1 MIVAVTG
8 ATGFVGRAVVDRAAG
23 AGLSLRALTRR
34 AQPSRAGITWI
45 AGALDKPD
53 SLATLVEGADAV
65 LHIAGVVSAP
75 DRDGFVAG
83 NIDGTRAMVAAAKA
97 AGIRRFVHVS
107 SLSAREPKLSVYGWS
122 KRQAEDVVSESGLD
136 WTIVRPSGIY
146 GPHDTEWLDVFRTAK
161 LGLAFM
167 PPPGQLSLIAVE
179 DFARLLTTLVATD
192 GPRAVLEVDDGQVL
206 THAEL
211 AAAMGAAVGRRV
223 MTLHLP
229 KALLSLGAKIDRK
242 LRGKG
247 AKLTPDRVGY
257 LCHPDWT
264 ADPALR
270 PDPALWEPAIPLTKG
285 LADTARWYRANG
297 LL

>member
-23 AGLSLRALTRR
+23 SGLSLRALTRR

-65 LHIAGVVSAP
+65 LHIAGVVNAT
-75 DRDGFVAG
+75 DRAGFVAG
-83 NIDGTRAMVAAAKA
+83 NIDGTRAMVDAAKA

-107 SLSAREPKLSVYGWS
+107 SLSAREPDLSVYGWS
-122 KRQAEDVVSESGLD
+122 KRQAEDIVTESGLD

-146 GPHDTEWLDVFRTAK
+146 GPHDTEWLDVFRTAR
-161 LGLAFM
+161 LGLALM
-167 PPPGQLSLIAVE
+167 PPPGRLSLIAVE
-179 DFARLLTTLVATD
+179 DFARLLTTLVAAD
-192 GPRAVLEVDDGQVL
+192 GPRAVLEVDDGQIL

-211 AAAMGAAVGRRV
+211 ASAMGAAVGRRV

-229 KALLSLGAKIDRK
+229 RGLLQLGARIDRK
-242 LRGKG
+242 LRGNA

-264 ADPALR
+264 ADPARR
-270 PDPALWEPAIPLTKG
+270 PSPELWEPAIPLAKG

>member
-1 MIVAVTG
+1 VIVAVTG

-23 AGLSLRALTRR
+23 SGLSLRALTRR

-45 AGALDKPD
+45 AGALDKPE

-65 LHIAGVVSAP
+65 LHIAGVVNAP
-75 DRDGFVAG
+75 DREGFVAG
-83 NIDGTRAMVAAAKA
+83 NIDGTRAMVEAAKA
-97 AGIRRFVHVS
+97 AGIKRFVHVS
-107 SLSAREPKLSVYGWS
+107 SLSAREPELSIYGWS
-122 KRQAEDVVSESGLD
+122 KRQAEDVVTESGLD

-146 GPHDTEWLDVFRTAK
+146 GPHDIEWLDVFRTAR

-167 PPPGQLSLIAVE
+167 PPPGKLSLIAVE
-179 DFARLLTTLVATD
+179 DFARLLTILVATD

-211 AAAMGAAVGRRV
+211 ASAMGAAVGRRV

-229 KALLSLGAKIDRK
+229 KGLLNLGARIDRK
-242 LRGKG
+242 LRGPG
-247 AKLTPDRVGY
+247 AKLTADRVGY

-264 ADPALR
+264 ADPAKR
-270 PDPALWEPAIPLTKG
+270 PSPELWQPAIALSKG

>member
-23 AGLSLRALTRR
+23 SGLTLRALTRR

-45 AGALDKPD
+45 AGALDKLE
-53 SLATLVEGADAV
+53 SLAVLVDGADAV
-65 LHIAGVVSAP
+65 LHIAGVVNAP
-75 DRDGFVAG
+75 DREGFVAG
-83 NIDGTRAMVAAAKA
+83 NIDGTRAMVAAARE
-97 AGIRRFVHVS
+97 AGVRRFVHVS
-107 SLSAREPKLSVYGWS
+107 SLSAREPDLSVYGWS
-122 KRQAEDVVSESGLD
+122 KRQAEDVVTQSGLD

-167 PPPGQLSLIAVE
+167 PPPGTLSLIAVE

-206 THAEL
+206 THADL

-229 KALLSLGAKIDRK
+229 KGLLQLGARIDRT
-242 LRGKG
+242 LRGPR

-270 PDPALWEPAIPLTKG
+270 PDPALWEPAIPLAKG

>member
-8 ATGFVGRAVVDRAAG
+8 ATGFVGRAVVDRSAG
-23 AGLSLRALTRR
+23 SGLSLRALTRR

-65 LHIAGVVSAP
+65 LHIAGVVNAP
-75 DRDGFVAG
+75 DRAGFVAG
-83 NIDGTRAMVAAAKA
+83 NIDGTRAIVEAAKA
-97 AGIRRFVHVS
+97 AGIKRFVHVS
-107 SLSAREPKLSVYGWS
+107 SLSAREPALSTYGWS
-122 KRQAEDVVSESGLD
+122 KRQAEAIVTDSGLD

-146 GPHDTEWLDVFRTAK
+146 GPGDMEMRDMFRAAK
-161 LGLAFM
+161 MRIALM
-167 PPPGQLSLIAVE
+167 PPPGKVSLVAVE
-179 DFARLLTTLVATD
+179 DFARLLTTLVTTD
-192 GPRAVLEVDDGQVL
+192 GPRAVLEVDDGQAL

-211 AAAMGAAVGRRV
+211 ANAIGAAVGQRV

-229 KALLSLGAKIDRK
+229 KGLLQLGAKIDRA
-242 LRGKG
+242 LRGNG

-264 ADPALR
+264 ADPAKR
-270 PDPALWEPAIPLTKG
+270 PDPALWEPAIALSKG

>member
-23 AGLSLRALTRR
+23 SGLTLRALTRR

-45 AGALDKPD
+45 AGALDKPE
-53 SLATLVEGADAV
+53 SLAMLVDGADAV
-65 LHIAGVVSAP
+65 LHIAGVVNAP
-75 DRDGFVAG
+75 DREGFVAG
-83 NIDGTRAMVAAAKA
+83 NIDGTRAMVAAARE
-97 AGIRRFVHVS
+97 AGVRRFVHVS
-107 SLSAREPKLSVYGWS
+107 SLSAREPDLSVYGWS
-122 KRQAEDVVSESGLD
+122 KRQAEDVVTQSGLD
-136 WTIVRPSGIY
+136 WTVVRPSGIY

-167 PPPGQLSLIAVE
+167 PPPGKLSLIAVE

-192 GPRAVLEVDDGQVL
+192 GPRAVLEVDDGQDL
-206 THAEL
+206 THADL

-229 KALLSLGAKIDRK
+229 KGLLQLGARIDRT
-242 LRGKG
+242 LRGPR

-270 PDPALWEPAIPLTKG
+270 PDPALWEPAIPLSQG

>member
-23 AGLSLRALTRR
+23 SGLSLRALTRR

-53 SLATLVEGADAV
+53 SLATLVEGADVV
-65 LHIAGVVSAP
+65 LHIAGVVNAP
-75 DRDGFVAG
+75 DRAGFVAG
-83 NIDGTRAMVAAAKA
+83 NIDGTRAIVEAAKA
-97 AGIRRFVHVS
+97 AGIKRFVHVS
-107 SLSAREPKLSVYGWS
+107 SLSAREPALSTYGWS
-122 KRQAEDVVSESGLD
+122 KRQAEDMVMASALD

-146 GPHDTEWLDVFRTAK
+146 GPGDMEMRDMFRAAK
-161 LGLAFM
+161 MGITLM
-167 PPPGQLSLIAVE
+167 PPPGKVSLVAVE
-179 DFARLLTTLVATD
+179 DFARLLTTLVTTD
-192 GPRAVLEVDDGQVL
+192 GPRAVLEVDDGQAL

-211 AAAMGAAVGRRV
+211 ANAIGAAVGQRV

-229 KALLSLGAKIDRK
+229 KGLLQLAAKIDRA
-242 LRGKG
+242 LRGNG

-264 ADPALR
+264 ADPAKR
-270 PDPALWEPAIPLTKG
+270 PDPALWEPIIPLSKG

>member
-23 AGLSLRALTRR
+23 SGLSLRALTRR

-45 AGALDKPD
+45 AGALDKPE

-65 LHIAGVVSAP
+65 LHIAGVVNAP
-75 DRDGFVAG
+75 DREGFVAG
-83 NIDGTRAMVAAAKA
+83 NIDGTRAMVEAAKA
-97 AGIRRFVHVS
+97 AGIKRFVHVS
-107 SLSAREPKLSVYGWS
+107 SLSAREPELSIYGWS
-122 KRQAEDVVSESGLD
+122 KRQAEDVVTESGLD

-146 GPHDTEWLDVFRTAK
+146 GPHDIEWLDVFRTAR

-167 PPPGQLSLIAVE
+167 PPPGKLSLIAVE
-179 DFARLLTTLVATD
+179 DFARLLTILVATD

-211 AAAMGAAVGRRV
+211 ASAMGAAVGRRV

-229 KALLSLGAKIDRK
+229 KGLLNLGARIDRK
-242 LRGKG
+242 LRGPG
-247 AKLTPDRVGY
+247 AKLTADRVGY

-264 ADPALR
+264 ADPAKR
-270 PDPALWEPAIPLTKG
+270 PSPELWQPAIALSKG

>member
-23 AGLSLRALTRR
+23 SGLSLRALTRR

-45 AGALDKPD
+45 AGALDKPE

-65 LHIAGVVSAP
+65 LHIAGVVNAP
-75 DRDGFVAG
+75 DRAGFVAG
-83 NIDGTRAMVAAAKA
+83 NIDGTRAMVEAAKA

-107 SLSAREPKLSVYGWS
+107 SLSAREPDLSTYGWS
-122 KRQAEDVVSESGLD
+122 KRQAEDVVTDSGLD

-146 GPHDTEWLDVFRTAK
+146 GPGDMEMRDMFRAAK
-161 LGLAFM
+161 LGLALM
-167 PPPGQLSLIAVE
+167 PPPGKLSLIAVE
-179 DFARLLTTLVATD
+179 DFARLLTTLVAAD
-192 GPRAVLEVDDGQVL
+192 GPRAMLEVDDGQVL
-206 THAEL
+206 THTDL
-211 AAAMGAAVGRRV
+211 ATAIGAAVGRRV

-242 LRGKG
+242 LRGNG

-264 ADPALR
+264 ADPARR
-270 PDPALWEPAIPLTKG
+270 PDPALWEPAIALSKG

>member
-23 AGLSLRALTRR
+23 SGLTLRALTRR

-53 SLATLVEGADAV
+53 TLATLVEGADAV
-65 LHIAGVVSAP
+65 LHIAGVVNAP
-75 DRDGFVAG
+75 DREGFVAG
-83 NIDGTRAMVAAAKA
+83 NIDGTRAMVEAAKA
-97 AGIRRFVHVS
+97 AGVRRFVHVS
-107 SLSAREPKLSVYGWS
+107 SLSAREPDLSVYGWS
-122 KRQAEDVVSESGLD
+122 KRQAEDIVIDSGLD

-167 PPPGQLSLIAVE
+167 PPPGRLSLVAVE
-179 DFARLLTTLVATD
+179 DFARLLTTLVATV

-206 THAEL
+206 THADL
-211 AAAMGAAVGRRV
+211 ARAMGASVGRRV

-229 KALLSLGAKIDRK
+229 KRLLQLGARIDRA

-247 AKLTPDRVGY
+247 AKLTADRVGY

-264 ADPALR
+264 ADPAKR
-270 PDPALWEPAIPLTKG
+270 PSPDLWEPAIPLSKG

>member
-23 AGLSLRALTRR
+23 SGLTLRALTRR

-45 AGALDKPD
+45 AGALDKPE
-53 SLATLVEGADAV
+53 SLAMLVDGADAV
-65 LHIAGVVSAP
+65 LHIAGVVNAP
-75 DRDGFVAG
+75 DREGFVAG
-83 NIDGTRAMVAAAKA
+83 NIDGTRAMVAAARE
-97 AGIRRFVHVS
+97 AGVRRFVHVS
-107 SLSAREPKLSVYGWS
+107 SLSAREPDLSVYGWS
-122 KRQAEDVVSESGLD
+122 KRQAEDVVTQSGLD

-146 GPHDTEWLDVFRTAK
+146 GPHDSEWLDVFRTAT

-167 PPPGQLSLIAVE
+167 PPPGKLSLIAVE

-206 THAEL
+206 THADL

-229 KALLSLGAKIDRK
+229 KGLLQLGARIDRT
-242 LRGKG
+242 LRGPR

-270 PDPALWEPAIPLTKG
+270 PDPALWEPAIPLSQG

>member
-23 AGLSLRALTRR
+23 SGLALRALTRR

-65 LHIAGVVSAP
+65 LHIAGVVNAP
-75 DRDGFVAG
+75 DREGFVAG
-83 NIDGTRAMVAAAKA
+83 NIDGTRAMVEAAKA

-107 SLSAREPKLSVYGWS
+107 SLSAREPDLSVYGWS
-122 KRQAEDVVSESGLD
+122 KRQAEDVVTESGLD

-146 GPHDTEWLDVFRTAK
+146 GPGDMEMRDMFRAAR
-161 LGLAFM
+161 LGLALM
-167 PPPGQLSLIAVE
+167 PPPGKLSLVAVE

-206 THAEL
+206 THADL
-211 AAAMGAAVGRRV
+211 AAAIGAAVGQRV
-223 MTLHLP
+223 MTFHLP

-242 LRGKG
+242 LRGNG

-264 ADPALR
+264 ADPARR
-270 PDPALWEPAIPLTKG
+270 PDPALWEPAIALSKG

>member
-23 AGLSLRALTRR
+23 SGLSLRALTRR

-53 SLATLVEGADAV
+53 SLATLVEGADVV
-65 LHIAGVVSAP
+65 LHIAGVVNAP
-75 DRDGFVAG
+75 DRAGFVAG
-83 NIDGTRAMVAAAKA
+83 NIDGTRAIVEAAKA
-97 AGIRRFVHVS
+97 AGIKRFVHVS
-107 SLSAREPKLSVYGWS
+107 SLSAREPALSTYGWS
-122 KRQAEDVVSESGLD
+122 KRQAEDMVMASALD

-146 GPHDTEWLDVFRTAK
+146 GPGDMEMRDMFRAAK
-161 LGLAFM
+161 MGITLM
-167 PPPGQLSLIAVE
+167 PPPGKVSLVAVE
-179 DFARLLTTLVATD
+179 DFARLLTTLVTTD
-192 GPRAVLEVDDGQVL
+192 GPRAVLEVDDGQAL

-211 AAAMGAAVGRRV
+211 ANAIGAAVGQRV

-229 KALLSLGAKIDRK
+229 KGLLQLGAKIDRA
-242 LRGKG
+242 LRGNG

-264 ADPALR
+264 ADPAKR
-270 PDPALWEPAIPLTKG
+270 PDPALWEPIIPLSKG

>member
-23 AGLSLRALTRR
+23 SGLSLRALTRR

-45 AGALDKPD
+45 AGALDRPD

-65 LHIAGVVSAP
+65 LHIAGVVNAP
-75 DRDGFVAG
+75 DRAGFVSG
-83 NIDGTRAMVAAAKA
+83 NIDGTRAMVEAAKA

-107 SLSAREPKLSVYGWS
+107 SLSAREPDLSVYGWS
-122 KRQAEDVVSESGLD
+122 KRQAEDVVTDSGLD

-167 PPPGQLSLIAVE
+167 PPPGRLSLIAVE

-229 KALLSLGAKIDRK
+229 KGLLSLGARIDRR
-242 LRGKG
+242 LRGPR
-247 AKLTPDRVGY
+247 AKLTADRVGY

-270 PDPALWEPAIPLTKG
+270 PDPALWQPAISLPKG

>member
-8 ATGFVGRAVVDRAAG
+8 ATGFVGHAVVDRAAG
-23 AGLSLRALTRR
+23 SGLSLRALTRR

-45 AGALDKPD
+45 AGALDKPE
-53 SLATLVEGADAV
+53 SLATLVEGAEAV
-65 LHIAGVVSAP
+65 LHIAGVVNAP
-75 DRDGFVAG
+75 DRNGFVAG
-83 NIDGTRAMVAAAKA
+83 NIDGTRAMVEAAKA

-107 SLSAREPKLSVYGWS
+107 SLSAREPDLSVYGWS
-122 KRQAEDVVSESGLD
+122 KREAEDIVMDSGLD

-146 GPHDTEWLDVFRTAK
+146 GPHDTEWLDVFRTAR
-161 LGLAFM
+161 LGLALM
-167 PPPGQLSLIAVE
+167 PPPGKLSLIAVE
-179 DFARLLTTLVATD
+179 DFARLLTALVAAD
-192 GPRAVLEVDDGQVL
+192 GPRSVLEVDDGQAL

-211 AAAMGAAVGRRV
+211 AQAMGAAVGRRV

-229 KALLSLGAKIDRK
+229 KGLLQLGARIDRR

-264 ADPALR
+264 ADPAKR
-270 PDPALWEPAIPLTKG
+270 PDPALWEPAITLAKG

>member
-23 AGLSLRALTRR
+23 SGLSLRALTRR

-45 AGALDKPD
+45 AGALDKPE
-53 SLATLVEGADAV
+53 SLATLVEGAEAA
-65 LHIAGVVSAP
+65 LHIAGVVNAP

-83 NIDGTRAMVAAAKA
+83 NIEGTRAMVEAAKA

-107 SLSAREPKLSVYGWS
+107 SLSAREPGLSVYGWS
-122 KRQAEDVVSESGLD
+122 KREAEDIVMDSGLD

-146 GPHDTEWLDVFRTAK
+146 GPHDTEWLDVFRTAR
-161 LGLAFM
+161 LGLALM
-167 PPPGQLSLIAVE
+167 PPPGRLSLIAVE
-179 DFARLLTTLVATD
+179 DFARLLTTLVAAD
-192 GPRAVLEVDDGQVL
+192 GPRSVLEVDDGQAL

-211 AAAMGAAVGRRV
+211 AQAMGAAVGRRV
-223 MTLHLP
+223 MALHLP
-229 KALLSLGAKIDRK
+229 KGLLQLGARIDRR

-264 ADPALR
+264 ADPAKR
-270 PDPALWEPAIPLTKG
+270 PDPALWEPAITLAKG

>member
-1 MIVAVTG
+1 MVAVTG

-23 AGLSLRALTRR
+23 SGLSLRALTRR

-45 AGALDKPD
+45 AGALDKPE

-65 LHIAGVVSAP
+65 LHIAGVVNAP
-75 DRDGFVAG
+75 DREGFVAG

-97 AGIRRFVHVS
+97 AEIKRFVHVS
-107 SLSAREPKLSVYGWS
+107 SLSAREPELSIYGWS
-122 KRQAEDVVSESGLD
+122 KRQAEDVVTESGLD

-146 GPHDTEWLDVFRTAK
+146 GPHDTEWLDVFRTAR

-167 PPPGQLSLIAVE
+167 PPPGKLSLIAVE
-179 DFARLLTTLVATD
+179 DFARLLTILVATD

-211 AAAMGAAVGRRV
+211 ASAMGAAVGRRV

-229 KALLSLGAKIDRK
+229 KGLLNLGAKIDRK
-242 LRGKG
+242 LRGPA
-247 AKLTPDRVGY
+247 AKLTADRVGY
-257 LCHPDWT
+257 LCHTDWT
-264 ADPALR
+264 ADPAKR
-270 PDPALWEPAIPLTKG
+270 PSPELWQPAIALSKG

>member
-23 AGLSLRALTRR
+23 SGLSLRALTRR

-45 AGALDKPD
+45 AGALDKPE

-65 LHIAGVVSAP
+65 LHIAGVVNAP
-75 DRDGFVAG
+75 DRAGFVAG
-83 NIDGTRAMVAAAKA
+83 NIDGTRAMVEAARA

-107 SLSAREPKLSVYGWS
+107 SLSAREPDLSTYGWS
-122 KRQAEDVVSESGLD
+122 KRQAEDVVTDSGLD

-146 GPHDTEWLDVFRTAK
+146 GPGDMEMRDMFRAAR
-161 LGLAFM
+161 LGLALM
-167 PPPGQLSLIAVE
+167 PPPGKVSLVAVE

-206 THAEL
+206 THADL
-211 AAAMGAAVGRRV
+211 AAAIGAAVGQRV
-223 MTLHLP
+223 MTFHLP

-242 LRGKG
+242 LRGNG

-270 PDPALWEPAIPLTKG
+270 PDPALWEPAIALSKG

>member
-8 ATGFVGRAVVDRAAG
+8 ATGFVGRAVVDRAA
-23 AGLSLRALTRR
+23 AMGLSLRALTRR

-65 LHIAGVVSAP
+65 LHIAGVVNAP
-75 DRDGFVAG
+75 DRAGFVAG
-83 NIDGTRAMVAAAKA
+83 NIEGTRAMVEAAKA
-97 AGIRRFVHVS
+97 AGITRFVHVS
-107 SLSAREPKLSVYGWS
+107 SLSAREPELSVYGWS
-122 KRQAEDVVSESGLD
+122 KRQAEDIVTQSGLD

-146 GPHDTEWLDVFRTAK
+146 GPGDMEMRDMFRAAR
-161 LGLAFM
+161 LGIALM
-167 PPPGQLSLIAVE
+167 PPPGKVSLIAVE
-179 DFARLLTTLVATD
+179 DFARLLTILIARD
-192 GPRAVLEVDDGQVL
+192 GPRAVLEVDDGQAL

-211 AAAMGAAVGRRV
+211 AAAIGAAVGQRV

-229 KALLSLGAKIDRK
+229 KGLLTLGAKIDRR
-242 LRGKG
+242 LRGSG

-264 ADPALR
+264 ADPAKR
-270 PDPALWEPAIPLTKG
+270 PDPALWEPAIALSRG

>member
-23 AGLSLRALTRR
+23 SGLSLRALTRR

-45 AGALDKPD
+45 AGALDKPE

-65 LHIAGVVSAP
+65 LHIAGVVNAP
-75 DRDGFVAG
+75 DREGFAAG
-83 NIDGTRAMVAAAKA
+83 NVDGTRAMVEATKA
-97 AGIRRFVHVS
+97 AGIKRFVHVS
-107 SLSAREPKLSVYGWS
+107 SLSAREPELSIYGWS
-122 KRQAEDVVSESGLD
+122 KRQAENEVTESGLD

-146 GPHDTEWLDVFRTAK
+146 GPHDTEWLDVFRTAR
-161 LGLAFM
+161 LGLSFM
-167 PPPGQLSLIAVE
+167 PPPGKLSLIAVE
-179 DFARLLTTLVATD
+179 DFARLLTILVATD
-192 GPRAVLEVDDGQVL
+192 GPRAALEVDDGQVL

-211 AAAMGAAVGRRV
+211 ASAMGAAVGRRV

-229 KALLSLGAKIDRK
+229 KGLLNLGARIDRK
-242 LRGKG
+242 LRGPG
-247 AKLTPDRVGY
+247 AKLTADRVGY

-264 ADPALR
+264 ADPAKR
-270 PDPALWEPAIPLTKG
+270 PSPELWQPAIALSKG

>member
-65 LHIAGVVSAP
+65 LHIAGVVNAP
-75 DRDGFVAG
+75 DREGFVAG

-107 SLSAREPKLSVYGWS
+107 SLSAREPELSVYGWS
-122 KRQAEDVVSESGLD
+122 KRQAEDVVAQSGLD

-146 GPHDTEWLDVFRTAK
+146 GPGDMEMRDMFRAAG

-167 PPPGQLSLIAVE
+167 PPPGKVSLIAVE
-179 DFARLLTTLVATD
+179 DFARLLTTLAATD
-192 GPRAVLEVDDGQVL
+192 GPRAVLEVDDGRVL

-211 AAAMGAAVGRRV
+211 AQAIGTAVGRRV

-229 KALLSLGAKIDRK
+229 KALLNLGAKIDRK

-257 LCHPDWT
+257 LCHSDWT

-270 PDPALWEPAIPLTKG
+270 PDPALWEPAIPLAKG

>member
-23 AGLSLRALTRR
+23 SGLSLRALTRR

-65 LHIAGVVSAP
+65 LHIAGVVNAP
-75 DRDGFVAG
+75 DRTGFVAG
-83 NIDGTRAMVAAAKA
+83 NIDGTRAIVEAAKA
-97 AGIRRFVHVS
+97 AGIKRFVHVS
-107 SLSAREPKLSVYGWS
+107 SLSAREPTLSTYGWS
-122 KRQAEDVVSESGLD
+122 KRQAEAIVTDSGLD

-146 GPHDTEWLDVFRTAK
+146 GPGDMEMRDMFRAAK
-161 LGLAFM
+161 MGIALM
-167 PPPGQLSLIAVE
+167 PPPGKVSLVAVE
-179 DFARLLTTLVATD
+179 DFARLLTTLVTTD
-192 GPRAVLEVDDGQVL
+192 GPRAVLEVDDGQAL

-211 AAAMGAAVGRRV
+211 ANAIGAAVGQRV

-229 KALLSLGAKIDRK
+229 KGLLQLGAKIDRA

-264 ADPALR
+264 ADPAKR
-270 PDPALWEPAIPLTKG
+270 PDPALWEPIIPLSKG

>member
-23 AGLSLRALTRR
+23 SGLSLRALTRR
-34 AQPSRAGITWI
+34 AQPSRVGLTWI
-45 AGALDKPD
+45 AGALDKHE

-65 LHIAGVVSAP
+65 LHIAGVVNAP
-75 DRDGFVAG
+75 DRAGFVTG
-83 NIDGTRAMVAAAKA
+83 NIDGTRAMVEAAKA
-97 AGIRRFVHVS
+97 SGIKRFVHVS
-107 SLSAREPKLSVYGWS
+107 SLSAREPELSVYGWS
-122 KRQAEDVVSESGLD
+122 KRQAETIVAQSGLD

-179 DFARLLTTLVATD
+179 DFARLLTTLVATN
-192 GPRAVLEVDDGQVL
+192 GPRDVLEVDDGQVL

-211 AAAMGAAVGRRV
+211 AQAMGAAVGRRV

-229 KALLSLGAKIDRK
+229 KGLLSLGATIDRR
-242 LRGKG
+242 LRGPR

-270 PDPALWEPAIPLTKG
+270 PDPAMWQPAIPLAKG

>member
-1 MIVAVTG
+1 MVAVTG

-23 AGLSLRALTRR
+23 SGLSLRALTRR

-45 AGALDKPD
+45 AGALDKPE

-65 LHIAGVVSAP
+65 LHIAGVVNAP
-75 DRDGFVAG
+75 DREGFAAG
-83 NIDGTRAMVAAAKA
+83 NVDGTRAMVEATKA
-97 AGIRRFVHVS
+97 AGIKRFVHVS
-107 SLSAREPKLSVYGWS
+107 SLSAREPELSIYGWS
-122 KRQAEDVVSESGLD
+122 KRQAENEVTESGLD

-146 GPHDTEWLDVFRTAK
+146 GPHDTEWLDVFRTAR
-161 LGLAFM
+161 LGLSFM
-167 PPPGQLSLIAVE
+167 PPPGKLSLIAVE
-179 DFARLLTTLVATD
+179 DFARLLTILVATD
-192 GPRAVLEVDDGQVL
+192 GPRAALEVDDGQVL

-211 AAAMGAAVGRRV
+211 ASAMGAAVGRRV

-229 KALLSLGAKIDRK
+229 KGLLNLGARIDRK
-242 LRGKG
+242 LRGPG
-247 AKLTPDRVGY
+247 AKLTADRVGY

-264 ADPALR
+264 ADPAKR
-270 PDPALWEPAIPLTKG
+270 PSPELWQPAIALSKG

>member
-1 MIVAVTG
+1 M
-8 ATGFVGRAVVDRAAG
+8 
-23 AGLSLRALTRR
+23 
-34 AQPSRAGITWI
+34 
-45 AGALDKPD
+45 
-53 SLATLVEGADAV
+53 
-65 LHIAGVVSAP
+65 LHIAGVVNAP
-75 DRDGFVAG
+75 DRAGFVAG
-83 NIDGTRAMVAAAKA
+83 NIDGTRAIVEAAQA

-107 SLSAREPKLSVYGWS
+107 SLSAREPELSVYGWS
-122 KRQAEDVVSESGLD
+122 KRQAEDVVTQSGLD
-136 WTIVRPSGIY
+136 WTILRPSGIY
-146 GPHDTEWLDVFRTAK
+146 GPHDTEWLDVFRAAR

-167 PPPGQLSLIAVE
+167 PPPGKLSLVAVE

-211 AAAMGAAVGRRV
+211 AQAMGAAVGRRV

-229 KALLSLGAKIDRK
+229 KALLSLGATIDRK
-242 LRGKG
+242 LRGSD

-270 PDPALWEPAIPLTKG
+270 PDPALWEPAIPLAKG